1 MSLFDT
7 FYHYTII
14 RNLNKG
20 AKNNEKLFLSSSFAD
35 VATIFSD
42 FEKDLAGKTVTFIP
56 TASLVE
62 DVVFYVEAGKKALEN
77 LGLIIDELD
86 VSTASFEVIAKK
98 IAHND
103 IIYVTGGNTF
113 FLLQELKRTGADK
126 LITVEVEAGKLY
138 LGESAGAV
146 ITGANIEFIK
156 TMDSIDKAPNLTN
169 YDALNLVNFY
179 TVPHFNSVPFK
190 KITQKIVNENEES
203 LKLVPISNKEA
214 ILVQDNEITVNFKP

>member
-1 MSLFDT
+1 M
-7 FYHYTII
+7 
-14 RNLNKG
+14 K
-20 AKNNEKLFLSSSFAD
+20 KLFLSSSFTD
-35 VATIFSD
+35 VAALFSD

-62 DVVFYVEAGKKALEN
+62 DVVFYVKAGKKALEN

-98 IAHND
+98 IAQND
-103 IIYVTGGNTF
+103 VIYVTGGNTF

-126 LITVEVEAGKLY
+126 LIAEAVEAGKLY
-138 LGESAGAV
+138 VGESAGAV
-146 ITGANIEFIK
+146 ITGANIRFIEA
-156 TMDSIDKAPNLTN
+156 MDSINKAPDLTN
-169 YDALNLVNFY
+169 YDALNLVDFC

-190 KITQKIVNENEES
+190 KIAQKIVTANEET

-214 ILVQDNEITVNFKP
+214 ILIQNNEVTVIF

>member
-1 MSLFDT
+1 M
-7 FYHYTII
+7 
-14 RNLNKG
+14 K
-20 AKNNEKLFLSSSFAD
+20 KLFLSSSFAD

-179 TVPHFNSVPFK
+179 TVPHFNSVPLK

>member
-1 MSLFDT
+1 M
-7 FYHYTII
+7 
-14 RNLNKG
+14 K
-20 AKNNEKLFLSSSFAD
+20 KLFLSSSFTD
-35 VATIFSD
+35 VAALFSD

-62 DVVFYVEAGKKALEN
+62 DVVFYVKAGKKALEN

-98 IAHND
+98 IAQND
-103 IIYVTGGNTF
+103 VIYVTGGNTF

-126 LITVEVEAGKLY
+126 LITAAVEAGKLY
-138 LGESAGAV
+138 VGESAGAV
-146 ITGANIEFIK
+146 ITGANIRFIEA
-156 TMDSIDKAPNLTN
+156 MDSINKAPDLTN
-169 YDALNLVNFY
+169 YDALNLVDFC

-190 KITQKIVNENEES
+190 KIAQKIVTANEET

-214 ILVQDNEITVNFKP
+214 ILIQNNEVTVTF

>member
-1 MSLFDT
+1 M
-7 FYHYTII
+7 
-14 RNLNKG
+14 K
-20 AKNNEKLFLSSSFAD
+20 KLFLSSFFAD

-98 IAHND
+98 ITHND